1 MRGKEEFTIM
11 PLMGSKSCFQ
21 SSIKFIGNCFVPY
34 VNPNIGLSTM
44 MANEGHRLTHL
55 IEIFKVNFGC
65 SFLLGFEP
73 YMGYKYIYEFYITLC
88 KNLQLFH

>member
-44 MANEGHRLTHL
+44 MADEGHRLPHL
-55 IEIFKVNFGC
+55 IEIFQVNCGC
-65 SFLLGFEP
+65 SFPLNFEA
-73 YMGYKYIYEFYITLC
+73 YMGFKYINEFSVPDT
-88 KNLQLFH
+88 

>member
-44 MANEGHRLTHL
+44 MADEGHRLPHL
-55 IEIFKVNFGC
+55 IEIFQVDLGC
-65 SFLLGFEP
+65 SFLLHFEA
-73 YMGYKYIYEFYITLC
+73 YIAIQRI
-88 KNLQLFH
+88 NLVM